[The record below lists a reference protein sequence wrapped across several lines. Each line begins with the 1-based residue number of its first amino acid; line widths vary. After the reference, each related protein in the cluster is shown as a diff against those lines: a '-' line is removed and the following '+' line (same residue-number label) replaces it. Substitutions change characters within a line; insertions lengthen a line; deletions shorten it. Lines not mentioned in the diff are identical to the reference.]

1 MNKWLK
7 KFFNFKDES
16 KEEILF
22 KYKNMVEELSKNN
35 SIDIFGNFSIDT
47 FEFILE
53 KMIFETNQS
62 LIIFIKSYDMYF
74 DDIKLF
80 MLKQLANRLKNVKG
94 IIEIITFYE
103 KDNENLKKLSEEYK
117 EVVQYYSFKINDLKN
132 KELNNFLVSDF
143 KKYILEDRETSLFL
157 RKGLNKGNNFI
168 HNEVCFNGVNKANE
182 LTLFFYEYKKDLEK
196 NK

>member
-35 SIDIFGNFSIDT
+35 STDIFGNFSIDT

-94 IIEIITFYE
+94 TIEIITFYE

-157 RKGLNKGNNFI
+157 RKGLNKENNFI

-182 LTLFFYEYKKDLEK
+182 LALFFYEYKRNLEK